1 MSVKTII
8 ALAAGTLAMLI
19 LMLIIGIKYR
29 IKLWK
34 CVIVS
39 ISLTIVGTIGTYL
52 MFFVENSV
60 FEGCSYY
67 GAVFFVPIV
76 FLYYAKLIQIPYK
89 DLMDLCAPAECVML
103 AIMKCQCLLAGCC
116 GGRVMYLT
124 PEGAAVMFP
133 SQIVELVNALV
144 IMAVLMGLAFVP
156 KLRGKLYP
164 IYLVVYGIT
173 RFVLNCFRME
183 QFPLLAGLTPGCLWS
198 LIAIFIGILWLC
210 DRRIAIIKVSKTTE
224 QVPEE

>member
-1 MSVKTII
+1 M
-8 ALAAGTLAMLI
+8 LA
-19 LMLIIGIKYR
+19 LMLIISIKYR

-34 CVIVS
+34 CIPVAIT
-39 ISLTIVGTIGTYL
+39 LTVIGTLGTYI

-67 GAVFFVPIV
+67 GAVFIVPIV
-76 FLYYAKLIQIPYK
+76 FIYFAKLIRIPYG
-89 DLMDLCAPAECVML
+89 DLMDLCAPAECIML
-103 AIMKCQCLLAGCC
+103 AIMKCQCLLSGCC

-124 PEGAAVMFP
+124 PEGAPVLFP
-133 SQIVELVNALV
+133 SQIVELVNALA

-164 IYLVVYGIT
+164 LYLIIYGVT
-173 RFVLNCFRME
+173 RFTLNMFRME

-198 LIAIFIGILWLC
+198 LIAIFFGVMWLC
-210 DRRIAIIKVSKTTE
+210 NRKIAI
-224 QVPEE
+224 VPKNTPIV